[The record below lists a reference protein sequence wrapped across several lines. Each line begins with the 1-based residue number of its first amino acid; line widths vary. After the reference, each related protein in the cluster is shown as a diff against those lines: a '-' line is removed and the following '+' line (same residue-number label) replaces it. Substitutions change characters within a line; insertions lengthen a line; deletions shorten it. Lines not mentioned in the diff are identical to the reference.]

1 MLLKKIADRESISA
15 VNRKSLVKINCEIQL
30 IKRESKIIKFHKPE
44 IEMKIEVEHIALNLG
59 HG

>member
-15 VNRKSLVKINCEIQL
+15 VNRKSLVKINCEI
-30 IKRESKIIKFHKPE
+30 RESKIIKFHKPE